1 MKNNSFR
8 LEKHNFSS
16 KTKIWILTFFAVSRS
31 FVELYGSIYHFGIL
45 KVSSIQKL
53 KKIWVYFF
61 WIRLYFYTFLRS
73 TFELNWWNK
82 CWQFLS
88 TTILSELTTF
98 PLSIVGEWVI
108 SVLNYFRIF
117 GVVLCWSR
125 ERGLFKS
132 SCLNFLA
139 FLKLFR
145 LT

>member
-1 MKNNSFR
+1 MSILCLNCWCARTFLNILENFFNKKFLELSLECTINSAGHSETFD
-8 LEKHNFSS
+8 FSGTLS
-16 KTKIWILTFFAVSRS
+16 N
-31 FVELYGSIYHFGIL
+31 
-45 KVSSIQKL
+45 
-53 KKIWVYFF
+53 
-61 WIRLYFYTFLRS
+61 FYTFLRS